1 MRYSDLHTH
10 STFSDGVNSV
20 EEMVRRAVEQNLLS
34 IGLSDHST
42 TPFDLR
48 YCMREGNL
56 SAYLE
61 EVERVKKKY
70 EGQIQVYTGL
80 EWDGWSVLEDRE
92 RFDYLI
98 GDCHY
103 IQAGGSFHS
112 VDHAPEEHF
121 GAMKDYFAGD
131 ALAYAR
137 AYYDT
142 YVQRTQL
149 NRPHILGHFDLVRK
163 FDSVHEEDPKYR
175 SLATEALLACLEVT
189 PIVEVNMNPLTRGYR
204 LTPYPDRFLLEEI
217 LAHGGAVTV
226 CSDAHRT
233 GQIAG
238 CFDIGLAYLK
248 GLGFKSVV
256 MLHNGAFEEFGI

>member
-20 EEMVRRAVEQNLLS
+20 EEMVRQAINQNLLS

-56 SAYLE
+56 APYLAE
-61 EVERVKKKY
+61 LARVKEKY
-70 EGQIQVYTGL
+70 EGQIQVYTGMEL
-80 EWDGWSVLEDRE
+80 DGWSELKDRE
-92 RFDYLI
+92 QFDYII

-121 GAMKDYFAGD
+121 GAMREYFSGD

-142 YVQRTQL
+142 YVQRTRV
-149 NRPHILGHFDLVRK
+149 NRPDILGHFDLVRK
-163 FDSVHEEDPKYR
+163 FDSVKEEDPKYR

-217 LAHGGAVTV
+217 LTHGGAVTV
-226 CSDAHRT
+226 CSDAHKT

-238 CFDIGLAYLK
+238 FFDLGMAWLK
-248 GLGFKSVV
+248 GIGFRSVV
-256 MLHNGAFEEFGI
+256 MLHNGKFEEFGI